1 MDNRLYK
8 KILLSLLSLFLI
20 IGCVTYQPQKADAI
34 AGKIASYAAKKAA
47 VWVAKETAEES
58 IQKILKK
65 KIDIGDPLFEK
76 YISRVDYDLVQ
87 LDGKTFL
94 MRNNLGT
101 AEKKALG
108 DQIGKVVDRMM
119 YGENAAWLSWVDWW
133 SIGPML
139 LIGDIIYSE
148 MTDENYSFINDV
160 LMQALIDLGFL
171 TIPED
176 NFIDTKTQKPVEP
189 TPTPEPTE
197 KPDENKNFGGS
208 FNSSV
213 NNATNYKNMPIQF
226 YYAPYVPRIT
236 FVLEVVPKS
245 SVTSLTSSGLLGNFS
260 FLAGKREYNSAQTS
274 YAPLQLLVNGTV
286 ITLNSTLIGDFA
298 TAKKSVYKGSSK
310 LYEGTS
316 NDLSAYIN
324 PSDLTKMNRLVYSI
338 DVSSIPYKYSLSLRS
353 TVSNVPTYSV
363 MVTSSSKDN
372 ATDLGEYLSRV
383 NHPVVASTELVNAGF
398 DVYWSLFTDKIIS
411 LPTPK
416 PAPQLKDVK
425 PSNPKDYV
433 SGPVINNN
441 PNTGKPTMAIPTTVI
456 VQDPTSTPVK
466 PDPKGGI
473 TITKPDGT
481 PVTDPET
488 ELEPVTNQPEV
499 KPNPTTGEPEII
511 VKPNTPPQPATPPK
525 TDPPN
530 TEDPGTGDPDT
541 GDPGTGT
548 PPTDPDDEDP
558 SKVKWDKLKTIPTFM
573 TTRFP
578 FSLPWDIGRFLDAV
592 FPDVTPISELSYE
605 FPDIGGYNTS
615 FEIKIPEY
623 FDPWMDFARAAFIYG
638 FDISLV
644 YAIYRLFGGA
654 Q

>member
-65 KIDIGDPLFEK
+65 KIDIGDPLFQK

-87 LDGKTFL
+87 VDGKTFL
-94 MRNNLGT
+94 LRNNLGS
-101 AEKKALG
+101 ADKKALG

-139 LIGDIIYSE
+139 LIGNVIYSE

-171 TIPED
+171 KEPET
-176 NFIDTKTQKPVEP
+176 NFTDSKTNEPIKHYETAPPAPDPTSVNKNYSGKYNVPVGYNSTSANYEVMSVINSNTTTAPYSTTVLEFVPNKSVTKLTEGVLLKLEIDTYRLFSL
-189 TPTPEPTE
+189 E
-197 KPDENKNFGGS
+197 KYN
-208 FNSSV
+208 
-213 NNATNYKNMPIQF
+213 T
-226 YYAPYVPRIT
+226 
-236 FVLEVVPKS
+236 
-245 SVTSLTSSGLLGNFS
+245 GLGM
-260 FLAGKREYNSAQTS
+260 
-274 YAPLQLLVNGTV
+274 
-286 ITLNSTLIGDFA
+286 
-298 TAKKSVYKGSSK
+298 
-310 LYEGTS
+310 S
-316 NDLSAYIN
+316 NDFSNNSGTADIYRNGMIYKTGVPELQVSSHL
-324 PSDLTKMNRLVYSI
+324 PLDEVQKMNRFIWSYNKNVNTAVMILESTVDTSVPNYR
-338 DVSSIPYKYSLSLRS
+338 VVFKTNLYPRSSIVRWVQPVISL
-353 TVSNVPTYSV
+353 
-363 MVTSSSKDN
+363 
-372 ATDLGEYLSRV
+372 
-383 NHPVVASTELVNAGF
+383 STELKNVGGTL
-398 DVYWSLFTDKIIS
+398 YWDYFTDRVITP
-411 LPTPK
+411 PTPR
-416 PAPQLKDVK
+416 PAPQLKDVI
-425 PSNPKDYV
+425 PSNPKEYI

-441 PNTGKPTMAIPTTVI
+441 PNTGKPTMAIPTTTI
-456 VQDPTSTPVK
+456 VQDPTKNPVK
-466 PDPKGGI
+466 PDPQGGI
-473 TITKPDGT
+473 IISKPDGT
-481 PVTDPET
+481 PVTDPDV
-488 ELEPVTNQPEV
+488 ELEPVTNEPV
-499 KPNPTTGEPEII
+499 VTPNPTTGEPEII
-511 VKPNTPPQPATPPK
+511 VKPNTPPEPATPPK
-525 TDPPN
+525 TDTPT
-530 TEDPGTGDPDT
+530 TEDPDTGDPDT
-541 GDPGTGT
+541 GDPGTET

-558 SKVKWDKLKTIPTFM
+558 TKVKWDKLKTIPTFM

-592 FPDVTPISELSYE
+592 FPDVTAISELSYE
-605 FPDIGGYNTS
+605 FPDIGGYDTS
-615 FEIKIPEY
+615 FEITIPEY

>member
-1 MDNRLYK
+1 MDNKLYK

-20 IGCVTYQPQKADAI
+20 IGCVTYQPQKADAV

-87 LDGKTFL
+87 VDGKTFL

-160 LMQALIDLGFL
+160 LMQSLIDLGFL
-171 TIPED
+171 EEPQD
-176 NFIDTKTQKPVEP
+176 NFTDSKTKEP
-189 TPTPEPTE
+189 IQHYESPPPTSEPEKNLNYSQVIELKGTPT
-197 KPDENKNFGGS
+197 
-208 FNSSV
+208 
-213 NNATNYKNMPIQF
+213 NAHSATLPLNPYRTPMAIGTYVVELVPN
-226 YYAPYVPRIT
+226 APVA
-236 FVLEVVPKS
+236 
-245 SVTSLTSSGLLGNFS
+245 SLF
-260 FLAGKREYNSAQTS
+260 Q
-274 YAPLQLLVNGTV
+274 
-286 ITLNSTLIGDFA
+286 
-298 TAKKSVYKGSSK
+298 
-310 LYEGTS
+310 
-316 NDLSAYIN
+316 
-324 PSDLTKMNRLVYSI
+324 
-338 DVSSIPYKYSLSLRS
+338 VSS
-353 TVSNVPTYSV
+353 SNSWT
-363 MVTSSSKDN
+363 
-372 ATDLGEYLSRV
+372 LSRV
-383 NHPVVASTELVNAGF
+383 KESPIFDFAVSSGNTFWNKFGDWEDKVDIYKNNVKTHSDLRSVDLSKFFDTTILKKINRYIYSWDKSKGQSVVILQSTVDTSVPIYKFVIKGVVNKQGISQPDQARTAFYTSPELNNVGF
-398 DVYWSLFTDKIIS
+398 KVYQDYFTDRIITP
-411 LPTPK
+411 PTAR

-466 PDPKGGI
+466 SDPEGGI

-511 VKPNTPPQPATPPK
+511 VKPNTPPEPATPPK

-530 TEDPGTGDPDT
+530 TEDPDTGDPDT
-541 GDPGTGT
+541 GDPGTET

-605 FPDIGGYNTS
+605 FPDIGGYDTS
-615 FEIKIPEY
+615 FEITVPEF
-623 FDPWMDFARAAFIYG
+623 FDPWMDFARAAFVYG

>member
-94 MRNNLGT
+94 MRNNLGA

-171 TIPED
+171 QEPES
-176 NFIDTKTQKPVEP
+176 NFTDSVTKEPIKHYDTPP
-189 TPTPEPTE
+189 PTPEPL
-197 KPDENKNFGGS
+197 KNLNYNGVFTS
-208 FNSSV
+208 QQNSGM
-213 NNATNYKNMPIQF
+213 NTDNMPIKPSQTPF
-226 YYAPYVPRIT
+226 SPYST
-236 FVLEVVPKS
+236 FVIEVVPNAK
-245 SVTSLTSSGLLGNFS
+245 VTALNDSDNSILFYTELSGKQSMQFDLDNTYAFRNSHGSSGDLINVYRNS
-260 FLAGKREYNSAQTS
+260 TKIASKVESRFLNQYIEREHMKKVNRVIQSYDYKNNKSVLVLQSTVDTS
-274 YAPLQLLVNGTV
+274 VPVYKVEIFGV
-286 ITLNSTLIGDFA
+286 ITPKAFN
-298 TAKKSVYKGSSK
+298 
-310 LYEGTS
+310 
-316 NDLSAYIN
+316 
-324 PSDLTKMNRLVYSI
+324 
-338 DVSSIPYKYSLSLRS
+338 VSSI
-353 TVSNVPTYSV
+353 
-363 MVTSSSKDN
+363 
-372 ATDLGEYLSRV
+372 G
-383 NHPVVASTELVNAGF
+383 VALYPSTELRNVGYK
-398 DVYWSLFTDKIIS
+398 VYWDYFTDRII
-411 LPTPK
+411 TPPSPR

-466 PDPKGGI
+466 SDPAGGI

-488 ELEPVTNQPEV
+488 ELEPVTNEPVVQ
-499 KPNPTTGEPEII
+499 PNPTTSEPEII

-525 TDPPN
+525 TDPPT
-530 TEDPGTGDPDT
+530 TENPDTGDPDT
-541 GDPGTGT
+541 GDPGTET

-558 SKVKWDKLKTIPTFM
+558 TKVKWDKLKSIPTFM

-578 FSLPWDIGRFLDAV
+578 FSLPWDIGRFMDAV
-592 FPDVTPISELSYE
+592 FPDVTPITELVFE
-605 FPDIGGYNTS
+605 FPDIADYDTS
-615 FEIKIPEY
+615 FEIRIPEY
-623 FDPWMDFARAAFIYG
+623 FEPWMDFARSAFIYG

>member
-94 MRNNLGT
+94 MRNNLGA

-171 TIPED
+171 QAPES
-176 NFIDTKTQKPVEP
+176 NFTDSVTEEPIKHYDSPPPTKEPV
-189 TPTPEPTE
+189 
-197 KPDENKNFGGS
+197 KNQNYSGS
-208 FNSSV
+208 FTSDQDYGENTDNVLIS
-213 NNATNYKNMPIQF
+213 NPNATP
-226 YYAPYVPRIT
+226 ATPYSTLV
-236 FVLEVVPKS
+236 VEVVPYAPVSK
-245 SVTSLTSSGLLGNFS
+245 LTDNNGQFIYGLLETTDRYSRQTGNFDS
-260 FLAGKREYNSAQTS
+260 FSNGVVYRNSA
-274 YAPLQLLVNGTV
+274 V
-286 ITLNSTLIGDFA
+286 GDPSSP
-298 TAKKSVYKGSSK
+298 KKVYKNDRLVYS
-310 LYEGTS
+310 GTS
-316 NDLSAYIN
+316 NDLTAYI
-324 PSDLTKMNRLVYSI
+324 SSADLKKMNRFIYSI
-338 DVSSIPYKYSLSLRS
+338 DASKKPVTYVHVMQS
-353 TVSNVPTYSV
+353 TVDKTVPSYKI
-363 MVTSSSKDN
+363 VTSSDSGTFYSGQKIGKVGFAIYD
-372 ATDLGEYLSRV
+372 GS
-383 NHPVVASTELVNAGF
+383 ELKNTGF
-398 DVYWSLFTDKIIS
+398 KVYWDYFTDRII
-411 LPTPK
+411 TPPSPR
-416 PAPQLKDVK
+416 PAPELKDVK
-425 PSNPKDYV
+425 PTNPKDYV

-466 PDPKGGI
+466 SDPAGGI

-488 ELEPVTNQPEV
+488 ELEPVTNEPVVQ
-499 KPNPTTGEPEII
+499 PNPTTSEPEII

-525 TDPPN
+525 TDTPT
-530 TEDPGTGDPDT
+530 TEDPDTGDPDT
-541 GDPGTGT
+541 GDPGTET

-558 SKVKWDKLKTIPTFM
+558 TKVKWDKLKSIPTFM

-578 FSLPWDIGRFLDAV
+578 FSLPWDIGRFMDAV
-592 FPDVTPISELSYE
+592 FPDVTPITELVFE
-605 FPDIGGYNTS
+605 FPDIADYDTS
-615 FEIKIPEY
+615 FEIRIPEY
-623 FDPWMDFARAAFIYG
+623 FEPWMDFARSAFIYG

>member
-65 KIDIGDPLFEK
+65 KIDIGDPLFQK

-87 LDGKTFL
+87 VDGKTFL
-94 MRNNLGT
+94 MRNNLGA

-139 LIGDIIYSE
+139 LIGNVIYSE

-171 TIPED
+171 EEPQD
-176 NFIDTKTQKPVEP
+176 NFTDSKTKE
-189 TPTPEPTE
+189 
-197 KPDENKNFGGS
+197 
-208 FNSSV
+208 
-213 NNATNYKNMPIQF
+213 PIQH
-226 YYAPYVPRIT
+226 YESPPPTSEPEKNLNYSQVIELKGTPSNAHSATLPLNPYRTPMAIGTYVVELVPNAPVA
-236 FVLEVVPKS
+236 
-245 SVTSLTSSGLLGNFS
+245 SLFKVS
-260 FLAGKREYNSAQTS
+260 
-274 YAPLQLLVNGTV
+274 
-286 ITLNSTLIGDFA
+286 
-298 TAKKSVYKGSSK
+298 
-310 LYEGTS
+310 TS
-316 NDLSAYIN
+316 NSWTLSRVKESPIF
-324 PSDLTKMNRLVYSI
+324 DF
-338 DVSSIPYKYSLSLRS
+338 DVSSGNTFWNKFGDWEDKVDIYKNNVKTHSDLRS
-353 TVSNVPTYSV
+353 VDLSNFFDTTILKKINRYIYSWDKSKGQSVVILQSTVDTSVPIYKFVIKGVVNKQGISQPDQARTAFYTSPELNNV
-363 MVTSSSKDN
+363 
-372 ATDLGEYLSRV
+372 
-383 NHPVVASTELVNAGF
+383 GF
-398 DVYWSLFTDKIIS
+398 KVYQDYFTDRIITP
-411 LPTPK
+411 PTAR

-466 PDPKGGI
+466 SDPAGGI

-488 ELEPVTNQPEV
+488 ELEPVTNEPVVQ
-499 KPNPTTGEPEII
+499 PNPTTGEPEII
-511 VKPNTPPQPATPPK
+511 VKPNTPPEPATPPK
-525 TDPPN
+525 TDTPT
-530 TEDPGTGDPDT
+530 TEDPDTGDPDT
-541 GDPGTGT
+541 GDPGTET

-558 SKVKWDKLKTIPTFM
+558 TKVKWDKLKTIPTFM

-592 FPDVTPISELSYE
+592 FPDVTAISELSYE
-605 FPDIGGYNTS
+605 FPDIGGYDTS

>member
-1 MDNRLYK
+1 MDNKLYK

-58 IQKILKK
+58 IEKILKK
-65 KIDIGDPLFEK
+65 KIDIGDPLFQK

-87 LDGKTFL
+87 VDGKTFL
-94 MRNNLGT
+94 MRNNLGA

-139 LIGDIIYSE
+139 LIGNVIYSE

-171 TIPED
+171 QEPQD
-176 NFIDTKTQKPVEP
+176 NFTDSKTKEP
-189 TPTPEPTE
+189 IKHYESPPPTE
-197 KPDENKNFGGS
+197 KPLENL
-208 FNSSV
+208 
-213 NNATNYKNMPIQF
+213 NYSGVFTSQQDSGDNRDNMNIIPAQTPF
-226 YYAPYVPRIT
+226 SPYST
-236 FVLEVVPKS
+236 FVLELVPNAPVSAITKPTNPVLFYTMIS
-245 SVTSLTSSGLLGNFS
+245 DRKAMEFDISSGRTF
-260 FLAGKREYNSAQTS
+260 RNSHGSWEDLTDVYRNNVKIASQ
-274 YAPLQLLVNGTV
+274 
-286 ITLNSTLIGDFA
+286 IR
-298 TAKKSVYKGSSK
+298 SV
-310 LYEGTS
+310 
-316 NDLSAYIN
+316 DLSTYI
-324 PSDLTKMNRLVYSI
+324 PFEHMAKMNRKIMSFDYKNNKSSMVLQSTV
-338 DVSSIPYKYSLSLRS
+338 DTSIPVYKVFITGKITPYSTGGVRSLSAG
-353 TVSNVPTYSV
+353 VYPT
-363 MVTSSSKDN
+363 
-372 ATDLGEYLSRV
+372 
-383 NHPVVASTELVNAGF
+383 TELATVGWK
-398 DVYWSLFTDKIIS
+398 VYWDYFTDRII
-411 LPTPK
+411 TPPSPR

-466 PDPKGGI
+466 SDPKGGI

-511 VKPNTPPQPATPPK
+511 VKPNTPPEPATPPK

-530 TEDPGTGDPDT
+530 TEDPDTGDPDT
-541 GDPGTGT
+541 GDPGTET
-548 PPTDPDDEDP
+548 PGTDPEDDDP
-558 SKVKWDKLKTIPTFM
+558 AKVKWDKLKTIPNFM

-592 FPDVTPISELSYE
+592 FPDVTPISELKFE
-605 FPDIGGYNTS
+605 FPDIGEFDTD
-615 FEIKIPEY
+615 FEITIPEY
-623 FDPWMDFARAAFIYG
+623 FEPWMEFARSAFIYG
-638 FDISLV
+638 FDIALV
-644 YAIYRLFGGA
+644 YTIYRLFGGA

>member
-1 MDNRLYK
+1 MDNKLYK

-20 IGCVTYQPQKADAI
+20 IGCVTYQPQKADAV

-87 LDGKTFL
+87 VDGKTFL

-101 AEKKALG
+101 AEKNALG

-139 LIGDIIYSE
+139 LIGNVIYSE

-171 TIPED
+171 TAPED
-176 NFIDTKTQKPVEP
+176 NFTDSETKEPVKHYDTPPPTKEP
-189 TPTPEPTE
+189 L
-197 KPDENKNFGGS
+197 KNLNYSGMFTS
-208 FNSSV
+208 AQNSG
-213 NNATNYKNMPIQF
+213 ANYSNMPVKQNQTPF
-226 YYAPYVPRIT
+226 SPYTT
-236 FVLEVVPKS
+236 FVFELVPNAPVSKLVS
-245 SVTSLTSSGLLGNFS
+245 PNGYVLFS
-260 FLAGKREYNSAQTS
+260 PQI
-274 YAPLQLLVNGTV
+274 NG
-286 ITLNSTLIGDFA
+286 
-298 TAKKSVYKGSSK
+298 KGSMEFDLDTSK
-310 LYEGTS
+310 TFRNSHGSWSDPIVVYRNNEKIASDVSS
-316 NDLSAYIN
+316 NLSKYI
-324 PSDLTKMNRLVYSI
+324 PSSHMEKMNRYIQSY
-338 DVSSIPYKYSLSLRS
+338 DVKNKRSSLILQS
-353 TVSNVPTYSV
+353 TVDRSVPIYKV
-363 MVTSSSKDN
+363 MITGEIKPWAFYVADIGLGIYAS
-372 ATDLGEYLSRV
+372 TDLKNVGYK
-383 NHPVVASTELVNAGF
+383 
-398 DVYWSLFTDKIIS
+398 VYWDYFTDRII
-411 LPTPK
+411 TPPSPR
-416 PAPQLKDVK
+416 PAPQLKEVK
-425 PSNPKDYV
+425 PSSPKDYV

-466 PDPKGGI
+466 SDPKGGI

-511 VKPNTPPQPATPPK
+511 VKPNTPPEPATPPK

-530 TEDPGTGDPDT
+530 TEDPDTGDPDT
-541 GDPGTGT
+541 GDPGTET

-558 SKVKWDKLKTIPTFM
+558 SKVKWDKLKTIPSFM

-605 FPDIGGYNTS
+605 FPDIGGYDTS
-615 FEIKIPEY
+615 FEITVPEF
-623 FDPWMDFARAAFIYG
+623 FDPWMDFARAAFVYG

>member
-1 MDNRLYK
+1 MDKTLYN
-8 KILLSLLSLFLI
+8 KILAGMLSLFLVV
-20 IGCVTYQPQKADAI
+20 GCVTYQPQQVDAFL
-34 AGKIASYAAKKAA
+34 GKVASYTAKKAA

-94 MRNNLGT
+94 MRNNLGA

-171 TIPED
+171 QEPEA
-176 NFIDTKTQKPVEP
+176 NFTDSETKEPVKHYDTPPPTKEP
-189 TPTPEPTE
+189 TLR
-197 KPDENKNFGGS
+197 KNFSGVFTEVEEYGENRQ
-208 FNSSV
+208 NSVVSSGYTP
-213 NNATNYKNMPIQF
+213 AMP
-226 YYAPYVPRIT
+226 YLTYV
-236 FVLEVVPKS
+236 VEVVPNAPIAQLNKS
-245 SVTSLTSSGLLGNFS
+245 DIPFMYFTMINSSDTYYTFGNFTVDNRIIFRNELWNQPFS
-260 FLAGKREYNSAQTS
+260 PKKIYRDGK
-274 YAPLQLLVNGTV
+274 
-286 ITLNSTLIGDFA
+286 LI
-298 TAKKSVYKGSSK
+298 
-310 LYEGTS
+310 YEGTTD
-316 NDLSAYIN
+316 DLSPYIPITHLKN
-324 PSDLTKMNRLVYSI
+324 MNRQMISI
-338 DVSSIPYKYSLSLRS
+338 DTSTSIATMVVSLQSTVDKSIP
-353 TVSNVPTYSV
+353 TYRIV
-363 MVTSSSKDN
+363 TTRTSSPF
-372 ATDLGEYLSRV
+372 LSHHKV
-383 NHPVVASTELVNAGF
+383 KSIGAAIYESTELRNVGF
-398 DVYWSLFTDKIIS
+398 KVYWDYFSDRVI
-411 LPTPK
+411 TPPSPR

-466 PDPKGGI
+466 SDPSGGI

-481 PVTDPET
+481 PVTDPDT
-488 ELEPVTNQPEV
+488 ELDPVTNEPVVQ
-499 KPNPTTGEPEII
+499 PNPTTGEPEII
-511 VKPNTPPQPATPPK
+511 VQPNTPPQPATPPK

-530 TEDPGTGDPDT
+530 TEDPDT
-541 GDPGTGT
+541 GDPNTGDPGAET

-558 SKVKWDKLKTIPTFM
+558 SKVKWDKLKTIPSFM

-592 FPDVTPISELSYE
+592 FPDVTAISELSYE
-605 FPDIGGYNTS
+605 FPDIGGYDTS
-615 FEIKIPEY
+615 FEITVPEF
-623 FDPWMDFARAAFIYG
+623 FDPWMDFARAAFVYG

>member
-65 KIDIGDPLFEK
+65 KIDIGDPLFQK

-87 LDGKTFL
+87 VDGKTFL
-94 MRNNLGT
+94 MRNNLGA
-101 AEKKALG
+101 AEKNALG

-119 YGENAAWLSWVDWW
+119 YGENAAWLSWLDWW

-139 LIGDIIYSE
+139 LIGNVIYSE

-171 TIPED
+171 QEPES
-176 NFIDTKTQKPVEP
+176 NFTDTVTNDPIKHYETPPPTKEPTKTKNYSGSFTHLQNSGDNKLNMPVEKYSTPFDPNSTFVIELVPNAPVTALVNSTGSILFYPKIQDKAAMNFEVSGSP
-189 TPTPEPTE
+189 TFRNAYGSSFDTVTIY
-197 KPDENKNFGGS
+197 KNGTKLVETTS
-208 FNSSV
+208 SSV
-213 NNATNYKNMPIQF
+213 NKNIPS
-226 YYAPYVPRIT
+226 T
-236 FVLEVVPKS
+236 D
-245 SVTSLTSSGLLGNFS
+245 
-260 FLAGKREYNSAQTS
+260 LA
-274 YAPLQLLVNGTV
+274 
-286 ITLNSTLIGDFA
+286 
-298 TAKKSVYKGSSK
+298 
-310 LYEGTS
+310 
-316 NDLSAYIN
+316 
-324 PSDLTKMNRLVYSI
+324 KMNRWIISYSQSNKTSSLV
-338 DVSSIPYKYSLSLRS
+338 LQS
-353 TVSNVPTYSV
+353 TVDKSVPTYGLKIKGDI
-363 MVTSSSKDN
+363 TPY
-372 ATDLGEYLSRV
+372 DLFVERLGLGIYPSD
-383 NHPVVASTELVNAGF
+383 ELKQVGYK
-398 DVYWSLFTDKIIS
+398 VYWDYFTDRLIS
-411 LPTPK
+411 APTTR

-466 PDPKGGI
+466 SDPAGGI

-488 ELEPVTNQPEV
+488 ELEPVTNEPVVQ
-499 KPNPTTGEPEII
+499 PNPTTGEPEII
-511 VKPNTPPQPATPPK
+511 VKPNTPPEPATPPK
-525 TDPPN
+525 TDPPT
-530 TEDPGTGDPDT
+530 TENPDTGDPDT
-541 GDPGTGT
+541 GDPGTET

-558 SKVKWDKLKTIPTFM
+558 TKVKWDKLKTIPTFM

-615 FEIKIPEY
+615 FDITIPEY

>member
-65 KIDIGDPLFEK
+65 KIDIGDPLFQK

-87 LDGKTFL
+87 VDGKTFL
-94 MRNNLGT
+94 MRNNLGA

-139 LIGDIIYSE
+139 LIGNVIYSE

-171 TIPED
+171 EEPQD
-176 NFIDTKTQKPVEP
+176 NFTDSKTKE
-189 TPTPEPTE
+189 
-197 KPDENKNFGGS
+197 
-208 FNSSV
+208 
-213 NNATNYKNMPIQF
+213 PIQH
-226 YYAPYVPRIT
+226 YESPPPTSEPEKNLNYSQVIELKGTPSNAHSATLPLNPYRTPMAIGTYVVELVPNAPVA
-236 FVLEVVPKS
+236 
-245 SVTSLTSSGLLGNFS
+245 SLF
-260 FLAGKREYNSAQTS
+260 K
-274 YAPLQLLVNGTV
+274 
-286 ITLNSTLIGDFA
+286 
-298 TAKKSVYKGSSK
+298 
-310 LYEGTS
+310 
-316 NDLSAYIN
+316 
-324 PSDLTKMNRLVYSI
+324 
-338 DVSSIPYKYSLSLRS
+338 VSS
-353 TVSNVPTYSV
+353 SNSWT
-363 MVTSSSKDN
+363 
-372 ATDLGEYLSRV
+372 LSRV
-383 NHPVVASTELVNAGF
+383 KESPIFDF
-398 DVYWSLFTDKIIS
+398 DVSGGNTFWNKFGDWEDKVDIYKNNVKTHSDLRSVDLSNFFDTTILKKINRYIYSWDKSKGQSVVILQSTVDTSVPIYKFVIKGVVNKQGISQPDQARTAFYTSPELNNVGFKVYQDYFTDRIITP
-411 LPTPK
+411 PTAR

-433 SGPVINNN
+433 SGPIINNN

-466 PDPKGGI
+466 SDPAGGI

-488 ELEPVTNQPEV
+488 ELEPVTNEPVVQ
-499 KPNPTTGEPEII
+499 PNPTTGEPEII
-511 VKPNTPPQPATPPK
+511 VKPNTPPEPATPPK
-525 TDPPN
+525 TDPPT
-530 TEDPGTGDPDT
+530 TENPDTGDPDT
-541 GDPGTGT
+541 GDPETET

-558 SKVKWDKLKTIPTFM
+558 TKVKWDKLKSIPTFM

-578 FSLPWDIGRFLDAV
+578 FSLPWDIGRFMDAV
-592 FPDVTPISELSYE
+592 FPDVTPITELVFE
-605 FPDIGGYNTS
+605 FPDIADYDTS
-615 FEIKIPEY
+615 FEIRIPEY
-623 FDPWMDFARAAFIYG
+623 FEPWMDFARSAFIYG